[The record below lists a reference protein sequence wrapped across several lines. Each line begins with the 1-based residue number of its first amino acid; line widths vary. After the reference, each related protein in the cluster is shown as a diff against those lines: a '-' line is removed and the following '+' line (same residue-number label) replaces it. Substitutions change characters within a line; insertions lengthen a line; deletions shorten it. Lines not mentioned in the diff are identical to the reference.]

1 MKFKEVDKSIL
12 KCYKKTKILKML
24 EEFVTS
30 GIAVAE
36 VDSSE
41 YKSVASCVSSIKLSL
56 KRFKMGGVEARTIN
70 GKAYIINK
78 TLLEEDDDN

>member
-1 MKFKEVDKSIL
+1 MKFTEADKSIL
-12 KCYKKTKILKML
+12 KSYKKTKILKML
-24 EEFVTS
+24 EEFVAS

-41 YKSVASCVSSIKLSL
+41 HKSAASCAASIKQSL
-56 KRFKMGGVEARTIN
+56 KRFKMGGLEAKTIN
-70 GKAYIINK
+70 GKVYIINR